1 MLSIPAALKI
11 FLAAAPTDMRKS
23 HDGLAALVEHVLRE
37 NPLSGHLFVF
47 RNKPGDRLKLLYWDT
62 DGFALWYKRLEA
74 GRFRFPAVS
83 EGQTRVTITAAE
95 LTMLLDGVDL
105 TSVRRTKRFRLPSE
119 MSIEKPME
127 KSEKSLA
134 TA

>member
-1 MLSIPAALKI
+1 MLSIPPALKI

-62 DGFALWYKRLEA
+62 DGYALWYK
-74 GRFRFPAVS
+74 
-83 EGQTRVTITAAE
+83 
-95 LTMLLDGVDL
+95 
-105 TSVRRTKRFRLPSE
+105 K
-119 MSIEKPME
+119 IE
-127 KSEKSLA
+127 
-134 TA
+134 